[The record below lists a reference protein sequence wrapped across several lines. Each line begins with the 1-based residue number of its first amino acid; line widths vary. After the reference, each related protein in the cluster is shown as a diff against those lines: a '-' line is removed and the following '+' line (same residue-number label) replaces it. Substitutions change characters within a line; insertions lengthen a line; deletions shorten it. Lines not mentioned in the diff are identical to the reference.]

1 MARPELQVGQAFAG
15 RRMRVDGKDMQIFSL
30 LMSDPNPLHF
40 DPEAVR
46 RRGLGERRIN
56 QGTINMA
63 YPINAL
69 LELVGE
75 PRRIRAFR
83 CRLLGNVFEGDQ
95 MSAVGAVTSV
105 DGSRAVVEIWL
116 ERENG
121 DRVLEGSATL
131 DVAGDQ

>member
-1 MARPELQVGQAFAG
+1 MARPELEVGQQFAG
-15 RRMRVDGKDMQIFSL
+15 RLMTVDAKDMQIFSL
-30 LMSDPNPLHF
+30 LMSDPNPIHF

-46 RRGLGERRIN
+46 RRGLGDRRIN

-75 PRRIRAFR
+75 PKSIRSFR
-83 CRLLGNVFEGDQ
+83 CRFLGNVFEGDRV
-95 MSAVGAVTSV
+95 SATGRVSSV
-105 DGSRAVVEIWL
+105 AGGTAVVEVWL
-116 ERENG
+116 QRENG

-131 DVAGDQ
+131 DLGADR